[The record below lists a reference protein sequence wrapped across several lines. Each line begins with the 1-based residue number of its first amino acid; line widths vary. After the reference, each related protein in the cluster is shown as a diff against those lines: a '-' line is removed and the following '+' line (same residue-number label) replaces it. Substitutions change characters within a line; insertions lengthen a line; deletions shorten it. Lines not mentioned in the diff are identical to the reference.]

1 VKREKPAYDNAWA
14 MTTKTFHKWNAL
26 GEGETL
32 QYGGTSYKKPE
43 DVQKLIADIIKRNLI
58 SRESYQM
65 KKTKQSAN
73 KEMLASTIAATTLGG
88 QVSSS
93 NKSLPMASIAAWHGK
108 LKMRVDGEII
118 CPYLGTSYPRGNMFE
133 KTEINKYDAS
143 GLPRSGRMGG
153 RVASSLYNE
162 KHAGFYPTNWHFH
175 IGRQEEGSWLLL
187 PAEGDKEGQAH
198 TLYVHRSRNVVENSY
213 LYDVTKTLIKNHPL
227 VRRNGKGW
235 EGGSWINDWNWLASG

>member
-1 VKREKPAYDNAWA
+1 
-14 MTTKTFHKWNAL
+14 
-26 GEGETL
+26 
-32 QYGGTSYKKPE
+32 
-43 DVQKLIADIIKRNLI
+43 
-58 SRESYQM
+58 
-65 KKTKQSAN
+65 
-73 KEMLASTIAATTLGG
+73 
-88 QVSSS
+88 
-93 NKSLPMASIAAWHGK
+93 
-108 LKMRVDGEII
+108 
-118 CPYLGTSYPRGNMFE
+118 
-133 KTEINKYDAS
+133 
-143 GLPRSGRMGG
+143 MGG